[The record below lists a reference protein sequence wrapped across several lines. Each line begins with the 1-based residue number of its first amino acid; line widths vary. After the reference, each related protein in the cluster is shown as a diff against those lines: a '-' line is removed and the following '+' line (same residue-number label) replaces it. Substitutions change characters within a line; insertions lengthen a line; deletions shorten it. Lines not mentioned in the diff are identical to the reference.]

1 MKHTYKHRVH
11 TRSDLM
17 TLLTE
22 ACELEHGLAC
32 SYLYAAFSLKQDIS
46 EGGITWQQL
55 HKVKKW
61 AAQLYLVASQEMFH
75 LAQAWNILNAIG
87 GSAYYMRPNFPQKSN
102 YYPLH
107 LPLVLEPFGR
117 TSMKRFIMYELPTH
131 IDEKHYL
138 KSEMGYVSED
148 LYEYKTVGEL
158 YGMVADG
165 ISDLGSTMDLFI
177 GDPALQVGQELI
189 DFPEIVKVTD
199 KDSAIK
205 AIGRIMEQGE
215 GTMAD
220 HDDCH
225 YGIFKNLL
233 HEFEEEQRIS
243 GPSFQPVRNA
253 VSNPVVHIKGD
264 YRADRGQYITNEFTA
279 EVADIFDD
287 IYNLMLRCLHFL
299 FSTPCQDKDK
309 QMKLAKFSIAV
320 MPMVIKPLGDAL
332 MQMPAGRLYPGK
344 TAGPAFSMSR
354 HVVLPFSETAAYKA
368 IGERFDEMIT
378 RMQKVSSNAESPSI
392 LQAVS
397 QNVQRLKNY
406 LV

>member
-1 MKHTYKHRVH
+1 
-11 TRSDLM
+11 M

-32 SYLYAAFSLKQDIS
+32 SYLYAAFSLKQDQS
-46 EGGITWQQL
+46 EGGLTWQQL

-75 LAQAWNILNAIG
+75 LAQAWNLLNAIG
-87 GSAYYMRPNFPQKSN
+87 GSPYYMRPNFPQKSN

-117 TSMKRFIMYELPTH
+117 TCMKRFIMYELPAH
-131 IDEKHYL
+131 MDEKHYI
-138 KSEMGYVSED
+138 KSEIGYVSED

-158 YGMVADG
+158 YGMVASG
-165 ISDLGSTMDLFI
+165 IRELAGTMDLFI
-177 GDPALQVGQELI
+177 GDPNLQVGEDLI

-199 KDSAIK
+199 TASALK

-215 GTMAD
+215 GTSAD

-225 YGIFKNLL
+225 YGIFKHVLE
-233 HEFEEEQRIS
+233 EFEQEEKES
-243 GPSFQPVRNA
+243 GYSFQPVRNA
-253 VSNPVVHIKGD
+253 ISNPVVHIKGD
-264 YRADRGQYITNEFTA
+264 YRADRGSYITNELTA

-299 FSTPCQDKDK
+299 FSTPCQDKEK
-309 QMKLAKFSIAV
+309 QLRLAKFSIAV
-320 MPMVIKPLGDAL
+320 MPMVIKPLGDVL
-332 MQMPAGRLYPGK
+332 MQSPAGRLQPGK
-344 TAGPAFSMSR
+344 VAGPAFSMSR
-354 HVVLPFSETAAYKA
+354 HVVLPFSEHAAYQA
-368 IGERFDEMIT
+368 IAERFDEMIG
-378 RMQKVSSNAESPSI
+378 RVESAKMHPQAHPL
-392 LQAVS
+392 LQSVA

-406 LV
+406 IV